1 MSTAGVD
8 CFWSIMSGLAWTV
21 LTIKVGFT
29 FKWQYG
35 LACFFVLALIA
46 LPVAAAT
53 FGKREL
59 YLEK

>member
-1 MSTAGVD
+1 
-8 CFWSIMSGLAWTV
+8 MSGLAWTV

-29 FKWQYG
+29 FMWQYG
-35 LACFFVLALIA
+35 LVCFFVLALIG

>member
-1 MSTAGVD
+1 
-8 CFWSIMSGLAWTV
+8 MSGLAWTV